1 MRKIVCGCSSI
12 IFDAEILKYG
22 GELDNNKQSVNY
34 EYIEKLAEHSS
45 VDMDEPNE
53 KKKAMYEALN
63 KIIPNRR

>member
-1 MRKIVCGCSSI
+1 MRKIVCKCSDI

-22 GELDNNKQSVNY
+22 GELDNNKQDVNY

-45 VDMDEPNE
+45 VDMTEPNE
-53 KKKAMYEALN
+53 KEKAMYEALN